1 MSHKHLSCDKTL
13 SKDAEV
19 IYMYVESHGVP
30 ILYIL
35 LTTKSHKYYTLNR
48 GRFSSFL
55 FIVLLN
61 VTH

>member
-30 ILYIL
+30 IHTAYNKI
-35 LTTKSHKYYTLNR
+35 T
-48 GRFSSFL
+48 
-55 FIVLLN
+55 
-61 VTH
+61 